1 MQQISEKYNIVCLSN
16 QLWDYPLWTNKK
28 HVMTRLDGLGHKVLF
43 VNPPINTGRLFL
55 RQVFQ
60 GKWGPIKLLTKK
72 KKDKDVLV
80 FSPLDFSP
88 AHEKHAEAHAKS
100 IQKSTKRFFDKDRKT
115 ILWVYHVE
123 IAGLEQYLKFIDH
136 DFLVYDCVDNYAGF
150 PKYDTPEKK
159 EAINKKE
166 QNLAMRANVVFATA
180 PGLVEKLRKFNS
192 EVYFT
197 PNVGDYKKFANI
209 KEKVKRLPEDIRS
222 ISHPI
227 IGFYGAIDDYKFDR
241 DLMKKIITDYPGYS
255 FVIIGPIALKDREGS
270 LEELGLGGFPNLHFL
285 GTKSFEEIHKYVAAF
300 DAAII
305 PYRLNDYTVGG
316 CFPVKFHEGLAAG
329 LPTVVTDLPAY
340 APFEEVCYIAKSY
353 NEFSQFVR
361 KAIEEDSIEKR
372 AERQKVAKSNDW
384 GGKVE
389 RMLRII
395 GDLISK

>member
-60 GKWGPIKLLTKK
+60 GKWGPLKLLTKK

-100 IQKSTKRFFDKDRKT
+100 IQKSTKRFFYKDRKT

-159 EAINKKE
+159 EAINRKE

-192 EVYFT
+192 DVYFT

-255 FVIIGPIALKDREGS
+255 FVVIGPIALKDREGS

-361 KAIEEDSIEKR
+361 KAIEEDSKEKR
-372 AERQKVAKSNDW
+372 VERQKVAKINDW
-384 GGKVE
+384 GGKVD

-395 GDLISK
+395 GELISK